1 MKYKKFNL
9 IEIALAIA
17 ILAVGLTAIVSL
29 FPMGFQEMRDS
40 IGESYSSEVADSM
53 FAYIAREAYDENTWD
68 SLFVTDGGSIP
79 ASKPTVPGDSTM
91 NPGDWG
97 EAVDANSQWMEG
109 NIFKPTGSSDGIYGL
124 KLMSGDDSSI
134 ADFTGEVLLWKSQ
147 MENVWADGE
156 FLDPALSYNEA
167 VVLQLEISWPV
178 EKPYDKRRKNTYYFE
193 LFNYNQ

>member
-1 MKYKKFNL
+1 
-9 IEIALAIA
+9 
-17 ILAVGLTAIVSL
+17 
-29 FPMGFQEMRDS
+29 MRDS

-53 FAYIAREAYDENTWD
+53 FAYIAREAYDEDTWN

-79 ASKPTVPGDSTM
+79 VSKPTVPDDSTM

-97 EAVDANSQWMEG
+97 EAVDANSQWEEG
-109 NIFKPTGSSDGIYGL
+109 NIFKPTGSADGIYGL
-124 KLMSGDDSSI
+124 KLMSGDNNSI

-147 MENVWADGE
+147 MENVWAEADEG
-156 FLDPALSYNEA
+156 FIHQALTLDSA
-167 VVLQLEISWPV
+167 VTLNLEISWPV